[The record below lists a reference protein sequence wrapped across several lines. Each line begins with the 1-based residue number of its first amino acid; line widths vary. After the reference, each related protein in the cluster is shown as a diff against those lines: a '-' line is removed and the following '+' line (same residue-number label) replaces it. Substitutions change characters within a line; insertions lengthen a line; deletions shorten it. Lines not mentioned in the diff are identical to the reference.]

1 MVVEENNSTLTLSA
15 SLKGGLGWLL
25 HPLRLENFRG
35 PWHFIL
41 CLTLQNLAAN
51 VIVAAPLF
59 FLDPNGHHP
68 AADTNFSMTH
78 DLWRAALAIALIA
91 PVFETLI
98 LQLAPIE
105 IARALRL
112 SHVVQFLLGVI
123 PFAALH
129 FPMGIKVG
137 IAAGTVSG
145 IFLSH
150 AYLEGRTNS
159 LWTACWITMAF
170 HAIHNLICVAGL
182 YFAVWSTSP

>member
-1 MVVEENNSTLTLSA
+1 MEVQEANAELPASTS
-15 SLKGGLGWLL
+15 SKRGLDWLL
-25 HPLRLENFRG
+25 RPIRLHNCRG

-41 CLTLQNLAAN
+41 CLTLQNLVAN
-51 VIVAAPLF
+51 VIAATPLF

-68 AADTNFSMTH
+68 AADPDFSMTH
-78 DLWRAALAIALIA
+78 DLWRAALAMALIA
-91 PVFETLI
+91 PVFETLT

-105 IARALRL
+105 IARVLRQ
-112 SHVVQFLLGVI
+112 SRMVQFLVGVI

-137 IAAGTVSG
+137 VAAGIVSG

-150 AYLEGRTNS
+150 AYLEGRSNS

-170 HAIHNLICVAGL
+170 HAIHNLICVAVL
-182 YFAVWSTSP
+182 FFAVWGGSQ

>member
-1 MVVEENNSTLTLSA
+1 MEVEENNSTSPLSA
-15 SLKGGLGWLL
+15 SLNGGLGWLL
-25 HPLRLENFRG
+25 RPLRIENFRG

-41 CLTLQNLAAN
+41 FLTLQNLAAN

-68 AADTNFSMTH
+68 AY
-78 DLWRAALAIALIA
+78 DLDCSIPHHVLRAALAIALIA
-91 PVFETLI
+91 PIFETI
-98 LQLAPIE
+98 TLQLAPIE

-137 IAAGTVSG
+137 IAAGMVSG

-150 AYLEGRTNS
+150 AYLEGRTSS
-159 LWTACWITMAF
+159 LWTACWITMVF